1 MKLLIC
7 DDEKLARERLIRL
20 VAALPNC
27 EVIAQAEQGVQALE
41 YVQLYQPDVVLLDI
55 QMPGMNGLEVA
66 IRLSQLAHPP
76 GIIFCTAYEE
86 YAIAAFNTQAVGY
99 LLKPVRQEALQA
111 ALLSA
116 QRLNQAQLKT
126 LEQLT
131 QATALD
137 AQLTPPVIAER
148 THLSARTHRGIELV
162 ALQDIR
168 LLKAEQKYVV
178 AKTAEQEILI
188 DDSLKE
194 LEQMFS
200 HSFIR
205 VHRNAL
211 VAMRHITGLKWI
223 RAGYYAVQLDGL
235 SETVPVSRRYLSQ
248 VRKKLRNL

>member
-7 DDEKLARERLIRL
+7 DDEKLARERLMRL
-20 VAALPNC
+20 VTALPNC
-27 EVIAQAEQGVQALE
+27 EVVAQAEQGAQALE
-41 YVQLYQPDVVLLDI
+41 FVQLYQPDVVLMDI
-55 QMPGMNGLEVA
+55 QMPGMNGLDAA
-66 IRLSQLAHPP
+66 IRLNQLAHPP
-76 GIIFCTAYEE
+76 AIIFCTAYEA

-116 QRLNQAQLKT
+116 QRLNQVQLKT

-131 QATALD
+131 QAASQSTL
-137 AQLTPPVIAER
+137 PVNAER
-148 THLSARTHRGIELV
+148 THLSARTHRGIELI
-162 ALQDIR
+162 ALQTIR
-168 LLKAEQKYVV
+168 LLKAEQKYVL
-178 AKTAEQEILI
+178 AKTSEQEILI

-194 LEQMFS
+194 LEQMFP

-211 VAMRHITGLKWI
+211 VALRHITGLQWI
-223 RAGYYAVQLDGL
+223 RAGYYAVQLEGL
-235 SETVPVSRRYLSQ
+235 AETVPVSRRYLSQ